1 MTDVKELLEAG
12 ATWRFMSLLFRCPSD
27 APASSIRTL
36 ASELPSEW
44 RPKAREIGSASGCSR
59 LEAAYHGLLGS
70 GGPVSPY
77 ESDYQGPGREGL
89 REKGAILGDVAG
101 FYKAFAFDHSQELLE
116 TPDHIAVELAFM
128 SYLKIKEAYACMD
141 GDHEA
146 FRICLKAEEDFLN
159 EHLIDWVPLFL
170 DRLVQHSAHDFYSM
184 TAALLPEF
192 LETSLVGK
200 TV

>member
-1 MTDVKELLEAG
+1 MNDVRELLEVG
-12 ATWRFMSLLFRCPSD
+12 ATWRFMSLLFRCPND

-36 ASELPSEW
+36 ASELPSQW
-44 RPKAREIGSASGCSR
+44 RPKANEIGSASGSPQ

-77 ESDYQGPGREGL
+77 ESDYQGPGKEGL

-101 FYKAFAFDHSQELLE
+101 FYKAFAFDHSKEMLE

-128 SYLKIKEAYACMD
+128 SYIKLKEAYACMD

-146 FRICLKAEEDFLN
+146 YRICLDAEEKFLT
-159 EHLIDWVPLFL
+159 EHLTDWVPLFL
-170 DRLVQHSAHDFYSM
+170 DRLTQYSTHEFYTMS
-184 TAALLPEF
+184 AALLPEF
-192 LETSLVGK
+192 LQTSLAGK
-200 TV
+200 TA